1 MMKHLFNHTFL
12 QTLCALALA
21 FVFGKTMPIPLAT
34 FFYTAS
40 SLLKDLL
47 MVFLPVAIFFFIAGT
62 LRQFEKRGFLLMIT
76 LIVFELISN
85 ASASFAAYGLSFV
98 GASLYKGSGT
108 IMQNGA
114 GLLPFFTLKPLVPSF
129 WRVEYGTVLGVVIGL
144 ILPYI
149 THNDFRQ
156 KGEVFLEKGRN
167 YAIFIFSRVF
177 ARVIPFFVF
186 GFFIN
191 LIRTTPF
198 FDVVSSGGQALILMA
213 ISVYSYVLFLFW
225 VGAGFSLKGMFLSL
239 KNAMP
244 AGIVAF
250 SSMSSAATMPITIQA
265 TEKNLKNPSFAGMI
279 IPATTN
285 IQQVGDCFVNVFL
298 CCVMLSFFGHGLPSF
313 ASFSLFLSVFVLA
326 RFTTAAVVGGA
337 IFIMLPIYQNYLG
350 FTEEM
355 TALILTFNMLLD
367 PLVTSSNVMS
377 NSALCVVFERVWG
390 EVEKRALL
398 FQKQH
403 IKL

>member
-1 MMKHLFNHTFL
+1 MQNLFSLTFL
-12 QTLCALALA
+12 QTLFALSIA
-21 FVFGKTMPIPLAT
+21 FVFGKAMPIPLAT
-34 FFYTAS
+34 FFYTIS
-40 SLLKDLL
+40 SLLKDAL
-47 MVFLPVAIFFFIAGT
+47 MAFLPLAIFFFIGGT
-62 LRQFEKRGFLLMIT
+62 LRQFEKKGVILMIT
-76 LIVFELISN
+76 LVIFELVSN
-85 ASASFAAYGLSFV
+85 ASASVAAYGLSFM
-98 GASLYKGSGT
+98 GASLYKGSNIITQHGD
-108 IMQNGA
+108 
-114 GLLPFFTLKPLVPSF
+114 GLVPFFTLKAWLPSF
-129 WRVEYGTVLGVVIGL
+129 WRVEYGTVLGVVMGL
-144 ILPYI
+144 FLPYMKNNRLR
-149 THNDFRQ
+149 H
-156 KGEVFLEKGRN
+156 KGERFFERGRN
-167 YAIFIFSRVF
+167 VAIFIFSRLF
-177 ARVIPFFVF
+177 ARVIPLFVF

-198 FDVVSSGGQALILMA
+198 FEVLFSGGQALFLMT
-213 ISVYSYVLFLFW
+213 IGVYSYVLFLFW
-225 VGAGFSLKGMFLSL
+225 MGAGFSLKGMLSFL

-250 SSMSSAATMPITIQA
+250 SSMSSAATMPLTIQA

-313 ASFSLFLSVFVLA
+313 SSFSIFLSVFVVA

-367 PLVTSSNVMS
+367 PLVTSSNVMA
-377 NSALCVVFERVWG
+377 NSALCVVFERVWHG
-390 EVEKRALL
+390 VERTVSH
-398 FQKQH
+398 FQKSSARRV
-403 IKL
+403 